1 MGQKY
6 LIDTCAIIKYL
17 NQVYP
22 ADALL
27 FLDQVVDIQS
37 NISFITKI
45 ELLVWNPQDPNDLLI
60 FEAFVADSVMH
71 LVNDAIINLA
81 IIIRKNTGIKLP
93 DAVIA
98 ATAIYNDFVLIS
110 DNEKDFN
117 RAIPIGLKFINPINI

>member
-6 LIDTCAIIKYL
+6 LIDTCAVIKYL

-22 ADALL
+22 PDALL

-45 ELLVWNPQDPNDLLI
+45 ELLVWNPHDPTDLLI
-60 FEAFVADSVMH
+60 FEYFVADSEMH

-81 IIIRKNTGIKLP
+81 IVIKKNTGIKLP
-93 DAVIA
+93 DTVIA

-110 DNEKDFN
+110 DNEKDFKK
-117 RAIPIGLKFINPINI
+117 AIPMGLQFINPIHI